1 MSNFHYNDQ
10 SGCPGCATRNDYSS
24 LANTTNYSCDQKCSC
39 RFSNERSTR
48 DKLNYDWYVLGK
60 PMSLPPFGTQP
71 NIVEYD
77 GPVDT
82 GPMLGGNSSST
93 ATARSAEGASEFRQP
108 SSLIF
113 SILKNKQQQKY
124 RDLALDRASRYN
136 SADYLLPNVTQ
147 GGTAFNGNGNYYQ
160 EEFKRENFCGMNVPA
175 QGNLRAYNSVP
186 GVSNASQLY
195 NIYTS

>member
-10 SGCPGCATRNDYSS
+10 SGCPSCATRNDYSS

-60 PMSLPPFGTQP
+60 PMNLPPFGGQP
-71 NIVEYD
+71 SIIEYD
-77 GPVDT
+77 GDTVDT

-93 ATARSAEGASEFRQP
+93 ATARSAEGASEHRQP

-113 SILKNKQQQKY
+113 TVLKNKQQQKY
-124 RDLALDRASRYN
+124 RDLVLDRASRYN

-160 EEFKRENFCGMNVPA
+160 EEFCGMNVPA

-186 GVSNASQLY
+186 GVSDASPLY
-195 NIYTS
+195 DIYKS